1 MGITKEILKSRQD
14 SKIIDLYLN
23 IFHNDELF

>member
-1 MGITKEILKSRQD
+1 MYSEVV

-23 IFHNDELF
+23 INLWGGKKKFRFILK